1 MLLIQKRHIVYCVAV
16 SILIAGST
24 AVAQSVPAGSYQRTC
39 TDTYIVDGTLVAVCH
54 TADQQSRPTTLPNA
68 MSCRGDIANVNGK
81 LECVNA
87 QPAPHTSEFGE
98 GFATF
103 QSDCDGQDGAR
114 YLIVRLWGKTEFS
127 VKLVFDK
134 RNPSKIQ
141 IFAPKGTTFAGSCG
155 GYPEN
160 AVFRYVALD

>member
-1 MLLIQKRHIVYCVAV
+1 MLLIRNCRIGYCVVVAL
-16 SILIAGST
+16 LIAASA
-24 AVAQSVPAGSYQRTC
+24 AVAQTVPAGSYQRTC
-39 TDTYIVDGTLVAVCH
+39 TDTYIVDGTLVAVCQ
-54 TADQQSRPTTLPNA
+54 TADQQSRATTLPNA
-68 MSCRGDIANVNGK
+68 MSCHGDIANVNGK

-103 QSDCDGQDGAR
+103 QSDCDGKDGAR
-114 YLIVRLWGKTEFS
+114 YLIVRLWGKTEYS

-134 RNPSKIQ
+134 RSPSNIQ

-160 AVFRYVALD
+160 AVFRYVKLD